1 MIEESKK
8 ESKKAAE
15 IWIKE
20 LIYPESIKSKIKE
33 AEEELRN
40 YKKLC
45 KSYNWNNNVV
55 NDNITSMQT
64 FINTLKKA
72 I

>member
-1 MIEESKK
+1 MIE

-20 LIYPESIKSKIKE
+20 LIYPEAIESKIKE
-33 AEEELRN
+33 AEEELES

-45 KSYNWNNNVV
+45 KNYNWNKSVV
-55 NDNITSMQT
+55 NDNITSMEL
-64 FINTLKKA
+64 FIDTLKKA

>member
-1 MIEESKK
+1 MIEERKK

-20 LIYPESIKSKIKE
+20 LIYPEEIKSKIKE
-33 AEEELRN
+33 AEEELEN

-45 KSYNWNNNVV
+45 RNYNWNNNVV
-55 NDNITSMQT
+55 HDNITSMQT
-64 FINTLKKA
+64 FIDTLKKA

>member
-1 MIEESKK
+1 MIE

-20 LIYPESIKSKIKE
+20 LIYPEAIESKIKE
-33 AEEELRN
+33 AEEELES

-45 KSYNWNNNVV
+45 KNHNWNKSVV
-55 NDNITSMQT
+55 NDNITSMEL
-64 FINTLKKA
+64 FIDTLKKA